1 MTETVDKALVL
12 EVAGWAKSRAENPSS
27 LEGLTEIEVDV
38 LGTITAKGVIGNG
51 GFDYWYQGTDRLQ
64 SLIVAA
70 SFDRMGL
77 AAAAQAMRDSLL
89 AFPDATPPPDLGD
102 RQGFLSEHREELED
116 RFRPLDEVIWDT
128 DYDLAAA
135 RYIFGRRRELLA
147 MEPGF
152 GPILQGYETAEL
164 TRRARLVTAA
174 AALDPEE
181 RAACEQA
188 TNHGNLTGALDG
200 AIAAGA
206 SRSAGF
212 WRELAAVAR
221 ALGHDGRAERCD
233 WWSRVAD
240 QGAVIVSVE
249 FLPSGDLKDGDRRVH
264 RTGDKV
270 NWSAGAEPA
279 GLFRARRA
287 EFFFPGRGW
296 VMPGERSDAFLVPG
310 DEATP
315 TGTTVVLH
323 HQGEI
328 IGRARVV
335 EIRSPRPA

>member
-1 MTETVDKALVL
+1 MTETVDSALVL
-12 EVAGWAKSRAENPSS
+12 EVAGWAESRAENPFS
-27 LEGLTEIEVDV
+27 LDGLTEIEVDV
-38 LGTITAKGVIGNG
+38 LGTITAKGIIGNG
-51 GFDYWYQGTDRLQ
+51 GFDYWYQGKDRLQ
-64 SLIVAA
+64 SLSVAA

-89 AFPDATPPPDLGD
+89 AFPDATPLQDLGD

-116 RFRPLDEVIWDT
+116 RFRPLDEVIWHT

-135 RYIFGRRRELLA
+135 RYVFGRRRELLA

-152 GPILQGYETAEL
+152 GPVLQGYEAADR
-164 TRRARLVTAA
+164 TRRARLVTVA
-174 AALDPEE
+174 AALDPAE

-188 TNHGNLTGALDG
+188 TNHGDLTSALDG

-206 SRSAGF
+206 NLSAEF

-233 WWSRVAD
+233 WWSRIAE

-270 NWSAGAEPA
+270 NWNAGAEPA
-279 GLFRARRA
+279 GLFRSRRA
-287 EFFFPGRGW
+287 EFFFADRGW
-296 VMPGERSDAFLVPG
+296 ARPGERSDAFLVPG
-310 DEATP
+310 DETTTP
-315 TGTTVVLH
+315 GTAVVLH

-328 IGRARVV
+328 IGRARVA
-335 EIRSPRPA
+335 ENRSPRPP